1 MTATG
6 VAAFDCTDTGAGPAL
21 VFLPGSYSTVAA
33 WRPVQHALLPVVE
46 GSPNPHA
53 RQDGGRT

>member
-33 WRPVQHALLPVVE
+33 WRPVP
-46 GSPNPHA
+46 GC
-53 RQDGGRT
+53 R